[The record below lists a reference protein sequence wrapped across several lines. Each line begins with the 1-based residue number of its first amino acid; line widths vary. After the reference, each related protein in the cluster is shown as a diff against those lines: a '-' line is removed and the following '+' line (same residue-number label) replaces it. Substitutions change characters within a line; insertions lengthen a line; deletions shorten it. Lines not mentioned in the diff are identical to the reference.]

1 MKETIKESIKI
12 SLLKKENKIL
22 SDALMNSQKKIIKYE
37 KAINEIASR
46 IAYYEIGHYCQSR
59 SSLDGIKDIINNLRK
74 NIK

>member
-1 MKETIKESIKI
+1 
-12 SLLKKENKIL
+12 
-22 SDALMNSQKKIIKYE
+22 MNSQKKIIKYE
-37 KAINEIASR
+37 NSINEIASR